1 MTPVLWIALAYG
13 IVAITLA
20 TYALSLRRRLR
31 DALRARGAT
40 GQPGAPY
47 R

>member
-1 MTPVLWIALAYG
+1 MTPALWIALAYG
-13 IVAITLA
+13 IVGITLA

-31 DALRARGAT
+31 DALRARAT
-40 GQPGAPY
+40 SVRLGAPS